1 MTARWSSR
9 FDLSAPVGRLPDDIA
24 QLGRMHTG
32 GVTPTVARR
41 LLYGIVA
48 ACLAVTGGIVLLRP
62 APQAS
67 TAPRHAPVIDTR
79 LPDVPAQQFFV
90 PADGPPGTSYRV
102 DAGGSVE
109 IVQVHGLPGHIAAS
123 P

>member
-9 FDLSAPVGRLPDDIA
+9 FDLSAPVGRWPVSVA
-24 QLGRMHTG
+24 QSGPMHTG

-48 ACLAVTGGIVLLRP
+48 ACLAVTAGIMLLRP
-62 APQAS
+62 APQAA
-67 TAPRHAPVIDTR
+67 TVLRHAPVIDTG
-79 LPDVPAQQFFV
+79 LPDVAPQQFFV
-90 PADGPPGTSYRV
+90 PADGPPGESYRV
-102 DAGGSVE
+102 DANGSVE

>member
-9 FDLSAPVGRLPDDIA
+9 LDLSAPVGRLPVTVA
-24 QLGRMHTG
+24 QPEPMHTG

-48 ACLAVTGGIVLLRP
+48 ACLGVTAGIVLLRP
-62 APQAS
+62 APQAA
-67 TAPRHAPVIDTR
+67 TVPRHAAVIDSG
-79 LPDVPAQQFFV
+79 LPDVAPQQFFV
-90 PADGPPGTSYRV
+90 PAAGPPGESYRV
-102 DAGGSVE
+102 DANGSVE